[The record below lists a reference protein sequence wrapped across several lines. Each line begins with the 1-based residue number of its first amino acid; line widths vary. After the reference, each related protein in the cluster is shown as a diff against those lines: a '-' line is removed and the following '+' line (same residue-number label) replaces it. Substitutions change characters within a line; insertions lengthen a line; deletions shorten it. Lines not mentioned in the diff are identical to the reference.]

1 MSSNILVFAE
11 NIMPRVRY
19 IFTLLLEDRLGI
31 KTSFTDNNAQF
42 EEQIAAKL
50 SYAKNAISDELHFDC
65 HPLLF
70 ETGIRSVE
78 TTVTKANGIVHLFEF
93 SEQRGALSF
102 DPFAAAFFLLTRYEE
117 YLPSKTD
124 EFGRFDATES
134 IAFHNGFLSEPVVD
148 HWTLL
153 IKDILQTRFPELE
166 FKKSEYSFTST
177 IDVDNAFAYSNK
189 GIWRSIGGLGKS
201 IIARNWNDITA
212 RIRTLIG
219 AIPDPYDTYTYL
231 QQAHQNANATAIYFF
246 LLGNRGAYDKNV
258 AHTNAA
264 LRKLI
269 EQLDK
274 SAQVGI
280 HPSFQSNHDTAL
292 VALEK
297 LRLEEIVSAPI
308 TRSRQHFIMLSLPST
323 YQNLVKCGI
332 KEDYSMGYA
341 THLGFRASTA
351 IPYLHYDL
359 SSEECTALRI
369 FPFACMDGTFKHY
382 LKQTP
387 QQSMLEIERLVE
399 GVRKVDGHFIAI
411 WHNETVRN
419 TGEWRDWRQAFE
431 HTLKVA
437 KSTKKH

>member
-1 MSSNILVFAE
+1 MSSNILVFAG
-11 NIMPRVRY
+11 NITPRVRY
-19 IFTLLLEDRLGI
+19 IFTLLLEDRLGL
-31 KTSFTDNNAQF
+31 KTSFTDNSAQF
-42 EEQIAAKL
+42 EEQIGVKL
-50 SYAKNAISDELHFDC
+50 SYAKDAISDELHFDC

-70 ETGIRSVE
+70 ETCIRSVE
-78 TTVTKANGIVHLFEF
+78 TTVTKANGIIQLFEI
-93 SEQRGALSF
+93 SEQRGTLRF
-102 DPFAAAFFLLTRYEE
+102 DPFAAAFFMLTRYEE

-134 IAFHNGFLSEPVVD
+134 MAFRNGFLGEPVVD
-148 HWTLL
+148 QWTHL
-153 IKDILQTRFPELE
+153 IKDILKTRFPELE

-189 GIWRSIGGLGKS
+189 GIWRSFGGIGKS

-212 RIRTLIG
+212 RIRALIG
-219 AIPDPYDTYTYL
+219 VIPDPYDTYAYL
-231 QQAHQNANATAIYFF
+231 QQAHQNASATVIYFF
-246 LLGNRGAYDKNV
+246 LLGNRGTYDKNV
-258 AHTNAA
+258 AHTNVA

-269 EQLDK
+269 QLLGK

-292 VALEK
+292 IAVEK
-297 LRLEEIVSAPI
+297 LRLEEIVSGPI

-323 YQNLVKCGI
+323 YRNLVKCGI

-359 SSEECTALRI
+359 TSEECTALRI
-369 FPFACMDGTFKHY
+369 FPFTYMDGTFKHY

-387 QQSMLEIERLVE
+387 QESMLEIDQLVE
-399 GVRKVDGHFIAI
+399 RVRKVDGHFITI

-419 TGEWRDWRQAFE
+419 TGEWRDWRQVFE

-437 KSTKKH
+437 NATTKH